1 VVKRPHLIRLHD
13 ILETIDAVSEM
24 IAGVDF
30 AGYRRDY
37 KLRRAVERCV
47 EIVSEASRGIPS
59 ELKSEFIEQPWP
71 EMAAIGKLAASQLRS
86 CR

>member
-1 VVKRPHLIRLHD
+1 VTVSFAGLSRRPHLVRLRD

-37 KLRRAVERCV
+37 KLRRAVEPP
-47 EIVSEASRGIPS
+47 GT
-59 ELKSEFIEQPWP
+59 
-71 EMAAIGKLAASQLRS
+71 G
-86 CR
+86 